1 MAGLLKGCKTFY
13 DSFNENNFLLA
24 GNYYQKY
31 VSKSYGMTY
40 TGESGTMRTFDIPNT
55 ANVDSAVYD
64 PRTER
69 IYFFVGSTVR
79 KVKLAIIHSYLS
91 IYSVPLFQKYCV
103 FLPPGNTGPSNQ
115 VSFGVTP
122 TPPITST
129 GNLNDNILFLLSN
142 RCMKFNQNTTP
153 RGM

>member
-40 TGESGTMRTFDIPNT
+40 TGEAGTMRTFDIPNT

-79 KVKLAIIHSYLS
+79 KVKLAIPVIHSYLS
-91 IYSVPLFQKYCV
+91 VYSVPLFQKYYCV
-103 FLPPGNTGPSNQ
+103 YFYLPVIQDHPIKCLLVLHQHHQLLQPEISMIIFSFYCQTG
-115 VSFGVTP
+115 V
-122 TPPITST
+122 
-129 GNLNDNILFLLSN
+129 
-142 RCMKFNQNTTP
+142 
-153 RGM
+153 